1 VEFLGKKLR
10 IQGSFVRL
18 TRVQQ
23 IKILT
28 ACICVLRQKIQ
39 VHTCIHTKNKIQVHT
54 CIHTKNKMGLFRF
67 SDFFLSFYISIQMSK
82 NRSEDVEISRFKT
95 PFKQ

>member
-28 ACICVLRQKIQ
+28 ACICVLRQ
-39 VHTCIHTKNKIQVHT
+39 KIQVHT